1 MKKLDKTDRKIITM
15 LMDDSRRPY
24 REIADEVGLSESTVR
39 KRVIKLQEQGVI
51 DKFTIRLGEDLDEK
65 KISAFLTL
73 IPKSEN
79 LKDLI
84 RDIKPYPELSEIF
97 SLAGRC
103 GLLIKV
109 NVSDLAELDALV
121 ESLKARGD
129 IEQVESVCV
138 VLRSIKED
146 RNF

>member
-39 KRVIKLQEQGVI
+39 KRVIKLQEKGVI

-103 GLLIKV
+103 GLLIKI
-109 NVSDLAELDALV
+109 NVSDLAELDALI

>member
-39 KRVIKLQEQGVI
+39 KRVIKLQEEGVI

>member
-15 LMDDSRRPY
+15 LMEDSRRPY

-39 KRVIKLQEQGVI
+39 KRVIKLQEEGVI

-84 RDIKPYPELSEIF
+84 RDIRPYPELAEIF